1 MSNATKLAHAV
12 LRQLIEAGVSDFV
25 VSPGSRNAPLLTAL
39 GEAAQKQ
46 IIDLHVKI
54 DERGAAFF
62 ALGISNMLPL
72 FAPVELQLPTFIQLP
87 SKLCTVRINC

>member
-25 VSPGSRNAPLLTAL
+25 VSPGSRTT
-39 GEAAQKQ
+39 
-46 IIDLHVKI
+46 
-54 DERGAAFF
+54 
-62 ALGISNMLPL
+62 MLQS

-87 SKLCTVRINC
+87 SKLCTARINC

>member
-54 DERGAAFF
+54 DERGAAFY
-62 ALGISNMLPL
+62 ALGISKASNNYVYKRNRSCKFSSSCNRS
-72 FAPVELQLPTFIQLP
+72 FAQH
-87 SKLCTVRINC
+87 N